1 MESLGL
7 LNVNENRRNS
17 FCVDG
22 NDAMKIKLV
31 RNPEDLMSETCSFK
45 PDMCHQVFG
54 ESEQIFG
61 YKSLKIKLYYAA
73 GNLTTYIGIEY
84 DEKINTPGIEPDNIM
99 EMLRNAIQSRFE
111 TNIMNFERL
120 LQLDD
125 SFRPHGSL
133 INSFKKQDGLD
144 LKTYEVYVNDTTDP
158 NFLEYHKKV
167 QTFVIL
173 YIDAANYVNPDEGN
187 WKFFLL
193 YEKYLSNN
201 MVVKYAVVG
210 YASVYEY
217 YAYPSN
223 IRPRVSQVVI
233 LPPFRCIGLC
243 SKLLNSVYNYYITN
257 RKVVDITVE
266 SPSQDFQR
274 VRDFVDCKN
283 CINLDAFS
291 PSKLKQGFTEEIIL
305 QARDNFKINKKQARR
320 IYEILRLKSTN
331 IHNEDEYNAYL
342 AEIKDRICR
351 PNKKRIM
358 KRRFWSYFASDP
370 DDFYVPALP
379 DNETFKDC
387 DEDIEDEVL
396 ELKEQYDLVINRLNK
411 STE

>member
-1 MESLGL
+1 MG
-7 LNVNENRRNS
+7 
-17 FCVDG
+17 
-22 NDAMKIKLV
+22 
-31 RNPEDLMSETCSFK
+31 
-45 PDMCHQVFG
+45 
-54 ESEQIFG
+54 EQIFG
-61 YKSLKIKLYYAA
+61 YKGLKIKLYYAA

-84 DEKINTPGIEPDNIM
+84 EEKISTPGIEPDNVM

-111 TNIMNFERL
+111 TNITVFERL
-120 LQLDD
+120 LQEDD
-125 SFRPHGSL
+125 TFHPHGNLTNAFS
-133 INSFKKQDGLD
+133 IGDGLES
-144 LKTYEVYVNDTTDP
+144 KTFEVYVNDTSDA
-158 NFLEYHKKV
+158 NFLEYHTKV

-173 YIDAANYVNPDEGN
+173 YIDAANYVDPDEGN

-193 YEKYLSNN
+193 YEKYLSSN
-201 MVVKYAVVG
+201 MVTKYGVVG

-217 YAYPSN
+217 YAYPSH

-243 SKLLNSVYNYYITN
+243 SKLLNSVYSYYQTN

-266 SPSQDFQR
+266 SPSPDFQR

-291 PSKLKQGFTEEIIL
+291 PAKLKHGFSEEQIR
-305 QARDNFKINKKQARR
+305 QCKERFKINKKQARR
-320 IYEILRLKSTN
+320 IYEILRLKYTN
-331 IHNEDEYNAYL
+331 IHNDEEYNAYL
-342 AEIKDRICR
+342 AEIKDRLCR

-370 DDFYVPALP
+370 DEFYVPALP
-379 DNETFKDC
+379 DNGTLQDC

-396 ELKEQYDLVINRLNK
+396 ELKEQYDLVISRLNRNH
-411 STE
+411 